1 MSNKRQN
8 VLIQILAFMFT
19 VIGAV
24 SLYNAIIDSDL
35 KRALTSF
42 GIMCFAGFIGW
53 YMGKSDKDKKEPDAF
68 LIQLQENS
76 ETISNGGWMYGENL
90 ITPQTIITQY
100 FFTVSLVTV
109 SFKVPSRF
117 YIVGEENTA
126 FVNSI
131 YTLFSFLLGWWAIPK
146 GPFYTI
152 STLTNNIKGGN
163 KLNVGELIGA

>member
-1 MSNKRQN
+1 
-8 VLIQILAFMFT
+8 
-19 VIGAV
+19 
-24 SLYNAIIDSDL
+24 
-35 KRALTSF
+35 
-42 GIMCFAGFIGW
+42 
-53 YMGKSDKDKKEPDAF
+53 
-68 LIQLQENS
+68 
-76 ETISNGGWMYGENL
+76 MYGENL